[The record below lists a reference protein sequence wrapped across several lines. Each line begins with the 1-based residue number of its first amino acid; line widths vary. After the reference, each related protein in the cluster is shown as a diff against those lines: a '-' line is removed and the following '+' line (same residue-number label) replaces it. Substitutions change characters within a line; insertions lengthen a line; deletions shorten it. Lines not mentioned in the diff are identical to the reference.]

1 VSAAKAPAGGAKT
14 KIVEKNKGYESL
26 SRAVLQDERLSY
38 RARGV
43 LAAILSRPSG
53 WRTSA
58 EQLAKQ
64 GKEGREAIRA
74 ALKELETVGYLGRA
88 RVQDGETGLW
98 GWVWIVGQDP
108 ETVAEA
114 LAEEVRSRLR
124 AVPDSE

>member
-1 VSAAKAPAGGAKT
+1 VSTAAAGGART
-14 KIVEKNKGYESL
+14 KKVGKGYESIA
-26 SRAVLQDERLSY
+26 RHVLQDERLSY

-43 LAAILSRPSG
+43 LASIMSRPDG

-88 RVQDGETGLW
+88 RVQDAETGLW
-98 GWVWIVGQDP
+98 GWVWMVGDDP
-108 ETVAEA
+108 EEVAA
-114 LAEEVRSRLR
+114 AVAEEVRSRLR
-124 AVPDSE
+124 AVPDPE